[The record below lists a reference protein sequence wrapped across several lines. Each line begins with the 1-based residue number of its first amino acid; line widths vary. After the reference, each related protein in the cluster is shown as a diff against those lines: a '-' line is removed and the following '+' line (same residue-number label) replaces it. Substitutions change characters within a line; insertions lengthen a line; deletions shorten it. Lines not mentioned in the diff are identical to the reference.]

1 MISVPSSISE
11 VSVSEMKPSVATTDS
26 RSPEAG
32 RFPHSSSAVARIR
45 FPRTGMKHL
54 VMAES
59 SVGEPGP
66 VASDVH
72 LCPGYRPGLLS
83 EHRSDRVVVRV
94 VGRGHR
100 LGLGLGLRVLHRGGG
115 LSVLDFGAGRSVSD
129 LSRLRGS
136 RSEEHTSE
144 LQSLMRISY
153 AVFCFNKKTTKNN

>member
-1 MISVPSSISE
+1 MISLPSSISE
-11 VSVSEMKPSVATTDS
+11 LSVSWMKPSVATTDS

-54 VMAES
+54 VMADS

-94 VGRGHR
+94 VGPHR
-100 LGLGLGLRVLHRGGG
+100 RCRLRLRVLVYRRGLR
-115 LSVLDFGAGRSVSD
+115 LSSLARLGR
-129 LSRLRGS
+129 
-136 RSEEHTSE
+136 
-144 LQSLMRISY
+144 
-153 AVFCFNKKTTKNN
+153 

>member
-11 VSVSEMKPSVATTDS
+11 VSVSEMNPSVATTAS
-26 RSPEAG
+26 SAPEAG

-72 LCPGYRPGLLS
+72 LRPGYRPGLLP
-83 EHRSDRVVVRV
+83 ENCCDRVVVRV

-100 LGLGLGLRVLHRGGG
+100 LGLGLGLR
-115 LSVLDFGAGRSVSD
+115 
-129 LSRLRGS
+129 

-144 LQSLMRISY
+144 LQSLMRTSY
-153 AVFCFNKKTTKNN
+153 AGFCLQKTKNQ